1 MQIEID
7 KLNVNISVCYDRISR
22 KDQEIRK
29 LIIQI
34 EELQIWKVK
43 YEQLKIEH
51 KKEIDRIKHEY
62 E

>member
-1 MQIEID
+1 MQVEID